1 MSSIAD
7 HYRRLAGAFTDTV
20 DAVPPDRWE
29 DPSPCEGWSAR
40 DVVEHVIDSE
50 TGMLGRVGLASD
62 PPRPDA
68 DIAARWSATR
78 DHVQEVLDDP
88 ERAGLEYD
96 GFFGRTSLEK
106 TIDQFACFDLLVH
119 RWDVARAAGLT
130 SHEAMPP
137 DEVSHSVR
145 GGRTLGDNLRSSGAC
160 GPEVD
165 VSPRRRRADPL
176 PRLPGPP
183 TLRTPETPPFC
194 LLQMSATGN
203 LKQTER
209 RGVSDQPWEPR

>member
-7 HYRRLAGAFTDTV
+7 HYRLLAGAFTETV
-20 DAVPPDRWE
+20 EAVPADRWE

-40 DVVEHVIDSE
+40 DVVQHVIDSE
-50 TGMLGRVGLASD
+50 TGMLERVGLAPD

-68 DIAARWSATR
+68 DTAATWTATR

-96 GFFGRTSLEK
+96 GFFGRTSFEK

-119 RWDVARAAGLT
+119 RWDLARAVGLT

-137 DEVSHSVR
+137 DEVTHAFEV
-145 GGRTLGDNLRSSGAC
+145 GRSLGDNLRQSGTC

-165 VSPRRRRADPL
+165 VSADADEQSRFL
-176 PRLPGPP
+176 AFLGR
-183 TLRTPETPPFC
+183 
-194 LLQMSATGN
+194 
-203 LKQTER
+203 
-209 RGVSDQPWEPR
+209 QP

>member
-7 HYRRLAGAFTDTV
+7 HYGRLAAAFTDTV
-20 DAVPPDRWE
+20 EAVPPDRWE

-50 TGMLGRVGLASD
+50 TGMLERVGLASD

-68 DIAARWSATR
+68 DTAARWAATR
-78 DHVQEVLDDP
+78 DHVQDVLEDS

-96 GFFGRTSLEK
+96 GFFGRTSFEK

-119 RWDVARAAGLT
+119 RWDLARAAGLT

-137 DEVSHSVR
+137 DEVSRAFEVSR
-145 GGRTLGDNLRSSGAC
+145 SLGDNLRQSGAC
-160 GPEVD
+160 GPVVEV
-165 VSPRRRRADPL
+165 ADDAD
-176 PRLPGPP
+176 
-183 TLRTPETPPFC
+183 E
-194 LLQMSATGN
+194 
-203 LKQTER
+203 QTR
-209 RGVSDQPWEPR
+209 FLAFLGRQP